1 MNLAVC
7 FRHLII
13 TMMATSQTS
22 LLDKSSVSTD
32 ITFKIKDSGTEVTAH
47 KNIIGM
53 ASPVFNRMFYGSL
66 KESNDVVVVKETSAD
81 AFNAMIDFIYGNGI
95 KWAVEDN
102 IEELFAI
109 GNMAERYQIKKLAVE
124 VKKRFDLFKLTKEN
138 VVILAA
144 TALEFVQFEDLSS
157 AMFLHYAKFFKE
169 VQQ

>member
-13 TMMATSQTS
+13 TTMATSQTS

-66 KESNDVVVVKETSAD
+66 KESKDVIVVKETSAE
-81 AFNAMIDFIYGNGI
+81 AFNAMIDFIM
-95 KWAVEDN
+95 E
-102 IEELFAI
+102 
-109 GNMAERYQIKKLAVE
+109 MA
-124 VKKRFDLFKLTKEN
+124 
-138 VVILAA
+138 
-144 TALEFVQFEDLSS
+144 SS
-157 AMFLHYAKFFKE
+157 GRLRT
-169 VQQ
+169 